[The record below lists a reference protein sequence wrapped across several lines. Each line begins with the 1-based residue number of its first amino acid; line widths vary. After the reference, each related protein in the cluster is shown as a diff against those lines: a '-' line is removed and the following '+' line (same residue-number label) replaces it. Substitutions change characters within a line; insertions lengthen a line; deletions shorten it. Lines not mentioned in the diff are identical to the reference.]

1 MENFNEMHK
10 LFAKVATDFLR
21 FYGLV
26 AKDAVAK
33 NWDPEL
39 SLLQNIDKEIN
50 SHDCGLAALAM
61 AIKLYHSSPK
71 IGHEFL
77 DIGNNENHWYI
88 SWWNGIAADN
98 TLYWDTSVAL
108 LPPTEN
114 ATSLRGYREGCV
126 LDEDDIE
133 DATYAILNNDGYG
146 QAILYQWLHLSCPDV
161 EYETTGDDTTDL
173 INLIRAI
180 FDNPFM
186 FAGAFPNS
194 ENNDCIYSNRDKVRA

>member
-1 MENFNEMHK
+1 MEKVDEMHK

-39 SLLQNIDKEIN
+39 SLLQNIDKEVN
-50 SHDCGLAALAM
+50 SHDCGLAALAT
-61 AIKLYHSSPK
+61 AIKLYHISPMFRN
-71 IGHEFL
+71 EFL
-77 DIGNNENHWYI
+77 DIGNNGNHWYI

-98 TLYWDTSVAL
+98 TLYWDTSVAMS
-108 LPPTEN
+108 PPTEDEN
-114 ATSLRGYREGCV
+114 SLRGYEYNCHI
-126 LDEDDIE
+126 EESEIE
-133 DATYAILNNDGYG
+133 DAMVDILNNDGYG

-161 EYETTGDDTTDL
+161 DYVITGDDTTDL
-173 INLIRAI
+173 IHLVRVI
-180 FDNPFM
+180 FDKPFM
-186 FAGAFPNS
+186 LAGSFSNA